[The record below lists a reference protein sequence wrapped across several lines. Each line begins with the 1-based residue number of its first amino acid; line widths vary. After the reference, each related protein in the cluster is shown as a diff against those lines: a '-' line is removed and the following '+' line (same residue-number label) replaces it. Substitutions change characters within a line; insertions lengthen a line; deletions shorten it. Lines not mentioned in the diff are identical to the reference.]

1 MYSSNDDIRTQCA
14 VKHVPIDFD
23 GPHGNE
29 VIRIFAGIII
39 WCSRQQQQHHHAQYC
54 ILLLLG
60 VPPRRSPGG
69 THSSPTDRVGFNRPI
84 PVHARTHTH
93 THYTTLTLLSL
104 TLTL

>member
-1 MYSSNDDIRTQCA
+1 MFSNDDNVRTQCG

-23 GPHGNE
+23 GPHSNE

-39 WCSRQQQQHHHAQYC
+39 WCSRQQQQHHAQYC

-84 PVHARTHTH
+84 PVHARTLAHTRELH
-93 THYTTLTLLSL
+93 SHFCH
-104 TLTL
+104 